1 MKKWRVFFDIY
12 SDTTTKK
19 QNTVAVVVEAGT
31 KKLAVTRSIL
41 ELNKMDEY
49 RDRYKSLTAIKE
61 VIE

>member
-12 SDTTTKK
+12 SDATTKK
-19 QNTVAVVVEAGT
+19 QNTVSVVVEAGT
-31 KKLAVTRSIL
+31 KKLAVTRGIL

-49 RDRYKSLTAIKE
+49 RDRYKSLEAIEE

>member
-12 SDTTTKK
+12 ADTITKK
-19 QNTVAVVVEAGT
+19 VNTVLVVVEAGT
-31 KKLAVTRSIL
+31 KKLAVTRGIL

-49 RDRYKSLTAIKE
+49 RDRYKSLKAIEE

>member
-12 SDTTTKK
+12 ADTITKK
-19 QNTVAVVVEAGT
+19 VYTVSVVVEAGT
-31 KKLAVTRSIL
+31 KKLAVTRGIL

-49 RDRYKSLTAIKE
+49 RDRYKSLKAIEE